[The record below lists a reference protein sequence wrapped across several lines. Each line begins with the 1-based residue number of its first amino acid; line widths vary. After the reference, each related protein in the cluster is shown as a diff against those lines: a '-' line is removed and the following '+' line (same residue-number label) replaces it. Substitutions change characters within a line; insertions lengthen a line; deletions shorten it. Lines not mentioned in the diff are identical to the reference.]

1 MGVGDLF
8 GCDITHAIT
17 CGMGGIRTAGD
28 LVLRVQLGKK
38 MKIDTAKA
46 YVADKLGVSE
56 MDLYDCIT
64 MTEVRKNLGLGTQE
78 TGAGAP
84 IGMDAKFN
92 IARILDIPI
101 NFVEKLKKY
110 NKCIGYC

>member
-1 MGVGDLF
+1 MGVGDPF

-28 LVLRVQLGKK
+28 LVLRVQLAKK
-38 MKIDTAKA
+38 MKIDAAKA

-78 TGAGAP
+78 TDAGAP

-101 NFVEKLKKY
+101 NSVERFKKNAKLK
-110 NKCIGYC
+110 